1 MSVGR
6 QTSSSSIVAVM
17 EVNNKEETRNI
28 MKPVLCVADLFASSI
43 SNVSLASCF
52 ITRHKTASIPC
63 CEAVRDGERPHEMSC
78 EVCMGQ

>member
-43 SNVSLASCF
+43 SNVSLFDSCF
-52 ITRHKTASIPC
+52 ITRLLPSR
-63 CEAVRDGERPHEMSC
+63 AVCR
-78 EVCMGQ
+78 